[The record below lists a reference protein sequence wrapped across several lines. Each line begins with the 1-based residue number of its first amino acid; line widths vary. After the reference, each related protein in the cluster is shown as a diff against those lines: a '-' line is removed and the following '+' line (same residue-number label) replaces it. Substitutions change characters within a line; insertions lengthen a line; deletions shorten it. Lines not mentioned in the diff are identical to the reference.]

1 MGIKMLAS
9 PSPWT
14 KLHMARNIFSTYES
28 SIQLKLSILFVGKVK
43 ITPFIGSIVWLQAIL
58 CGTMDIKSDAI
69 NSLTWDVL
77 NVRQIMH
84 GEKYLVV
91 PGTCNLLPIVYIWS
105 GIGKYL
111 PPPFIVGIQN
121 LRLVNRYSKNAFGWY
136 FSLFPNQIAIPV
148 TVECI
153 SFLVS
158 EGQSC
163 TLGVHI
169 CCSICVAFSNVCKI
183 CSP

>member
-1 MGIKMLAS
+1 
-9 PSPWT
+9 
-14 KLHMARNIFSTYES
+14 MARNIFSTYES

-91 PGTCNLLPIVYIWS
+91 PGTCNLLPIVYI
-105 GIGKYL
+105 
-111 PPPFIVGIQN
+111 
-121 LRLVNRYSKNAFGWY
+121 
-136 FSLFPNQIAIPV
+136 
-148 TVECI
+148 
-153 SFLVS
+153 
-158 EGQSC
+158 
-163 TLGVHI
+163 
-169 CCSICVAFSNVCKI
+169 
-183 CSP
+183 